1 MRPFRISFS
10 LNVSSAINYVDI
22 IVRHTLPSRGKWS
35 QVAPDTYQPTLA
47 LQWKKKK
54 KVSLSWYLQSKSQRR
69 LSLAKTE
76 SHAHMSTNYHWSR
89 IRNTVTGLA

>member
-35 QVAPDTYQPTLA
+35 QVAPDTYQTNLA
-47 LQWKKKK
+47 LQWKKK